1 MLQVNQLIGFGAG
14 TDFPVV
20 ELLRSTTAS
29 SSTSALTTYSF
40 TSVSIGAASATRRV
54 IVLVHGRSG
63 TNLRTISSA
72 TIGGVAATIDAQIT
86 SSSGGTSLAGIISAT
101 VPTGTTATVAITFSG
116 SMFDSLI
123 YPLALDNLISVT
135 PVDTA
140 TASATSGASLTT
152 GATVNVED
160 GGYVVAIAD
169 RAGNSTATWVGLTE
183 YIDVYYNA
191 GSNITAAY
199 TQPLASQINQTF
211 TVNFSNTAQR
221 QALAVASYR

>member
-20 ELLRSTTAS
+20 ELLRSTTRL
-29 SSTSALTTYSF
+29 SSTSGLTTYSF

-63 TNLRTISSA
+63 TSSRTISSA
-72 TIGGVAATIDAQIT
+72 TIGGIAATIDATIT
-86 SSSGGTSLAGIISAT
+86 SSASGSTIAGIISAT

-116 SMFDSLI
+116 SMFDAAI
-123 YPLALDNLISVT
+123 YPLALDNLRSVT

-140 TASATSGASLTT
+140 TASATTGTSLTT

-160 GGYVVAIAD
+160 GGYVVAFASYF
-169 RAGNSTATWVGLTE
+169 ANSTATWVGLTE
-183 YIDVYYNA
+183 YIDVYFNSA
-191 GSNITAAY
+191 HNLTAAY
-199 TQPLASQINQTF
+199 AQPLASQINQTF
-211 TVNFSNTAQR
+211 TANFSISGIR